1 MRAGGGS
8 RTESGVG
15 PKPPPVCYGDGQAN
29 R

>member
-8 RTESGVG
+8 GTESGVD
-15 PKPPPVCYGDGQAN
+15 PEPPPVCYGDGQAN